1 MIIGNH
7 YQIVYIIRQAYRWLV
22 NLFCL
27 WTFRLPWS
35 DWRHSE
41 KQSANS
47 QDDVKGQFNLL
58 VIK

>member
-7 YQIVYIIRQAYRWLV
+7 YHIVYIIDKLV
-22 NLFCL
+22 NLFFL

-47 QDDVKGQFNLL
+47 QYDVKGQFNLP